1 MLLGSPGRET
11 VAELLRVV
19 AVAGAV
25 TVMAIVAVAPIG
37 IAEVMEQ
44 EMVVVPLQDQ
54 PEEDVTETKVTFEG
68 KVSERTFEVAG
79 ALSWPRF

>member
-1 MLLGSPGRET
+1 M
-11 VAELLRVV
+11 V

-44 EMVVVPLQDQ
+44 EMVVVPVQDQ
-54 PEEDVTETKVTFEG
+54 PDEDVTETKVTLAG
-68 KVSERTFEVAG
+68 KVSVRIFEVAG